1 MSQCLTHITF
11 PLPCVDQDHVSKS
24 HKILSDL
31 IEFRFPLPKLSAD
44 FLVLLDFSIQQPR
57 TSCPGDEVSA
67 GVEGQTELTEVFGV
81 GVGLDYGRL
90 LAVLFSDDGGLGAL
104 YDVVGR
110 IPLVCGV
117 EEGVGVPSDHR
128 VNLRDLLCD
137 LQVPLV
143 AAVAEAQDDVHP
155 LPLQLLRLLGHGRDL
170 LGDGQVARVGDLSGL
185 LGQIANNADPPA
197 PNCQDHAGLGE
208 ALHVWSLT
216 DVDVA
221 DHAGRGLVPEE
232 RNKSGHPVVQLV
244 VTQGDRVEL
253 QQVVESAKLGLLENN
268 WKN

>member
-1 MSQCLTHITF
+1 MAT
-11 PLPCVDQDHVSKS
+11 DH
-24 HKILSDL
+24 
-31 IEFRFPLPKLSAD
+31 
-44 FLVLLDFSIQQPR
+44 
-57 TSCPGDEVSA
+57 G
-67 GVEGQTELTEVFGV
+67 
-81 GVGLDYGRL
+81 
-90 LAVLFSDDGGLGAL
+90 
-104 YDVVGR
+104 
-110 IPLVCGV
+110 
-117 EEGVGVPSDHR
+117 
-128 VNLRDLLCD
+128 VNLRHLLGY
-137 LQVPLV
+137 LQVLLV
-143 AAVAEAQDDVHP
+143 AAVAQPQDDGHP
-155 LPLQLLRLLGHGRDL
+155 VPLQPLRLPGHGSDL

-253 QQVVESAKLGLLENN
+253 QQVVKSGKLGLWENN